1 MSPSPVRRRLVII
14 WVVLGVLLAGIV
26 VHEATDIFNPKP
38 SPRTTNIPM
47 FQFSEPE
54 LGRVD
59 VMYKG
64 RSATLM
70 RNAAGDWF
78 AHHESHS
85 HVHSHGETA
94 AGHAESKLA
103 HPHAA
108 DQHQAAEI
116 AQRLA
121 LMGRMR
127 ADRRVRPEQGLE
139 HYGLDNPQAII
150 AFYGRQGKEID
161 ASQPLEV
168 LYVGDLLPTQY
179 AYYAMRA
186 GDAELSLIPRYYI
199 ALLLASVFGEEQA
212 PAPLPPQDGTGSN

>member
-1 MSPSPVRRRLVII
+1 MSARPVRRRLVVI
-14 WVVLGVLLAGIV
+14 WVVLGGLLAGIV
-26 VHEATDIFNPKP
+26 VHEATDIFDPKP
-38 SPRTTNIPM
+38 LPRTGSLPM

-64 RSATLM
+64 QPATLM

-78 AHHESHS
+78 SHHGSHR
-85 HVHSHGETA
+85 HDHRYGETITDQGEA
-94 AGHAESKLA
+94 KLA

-108 DQHQAAEI
+108 DRQQATEI

-121 LMGRMR
+121 LMSRMR
-127 ADRRVRPEQGLE
+127 ADRRVRPEQELE

-150 AFYGRQGKEID
+150 AFYGRQGKGID
-161 ASQPLEV
+161 ASQLLDV
-168 LYVGDLLPTQY
+168 RSVGDLLPTQF

-186 GDAELSLIPRYYI
+186 GDTKLSLMPRYYI
-199 ALLLASVFGEEQA
+199 ALLLASVFGAEHA